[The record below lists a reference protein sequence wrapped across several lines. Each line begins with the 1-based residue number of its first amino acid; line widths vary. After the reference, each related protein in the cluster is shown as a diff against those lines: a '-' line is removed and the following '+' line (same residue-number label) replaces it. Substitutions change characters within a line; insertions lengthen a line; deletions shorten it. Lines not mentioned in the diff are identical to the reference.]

1 MNKFY
6 STVMCA
12 VLTASAAS
20 AQLVAPG
27 ILTQQ
32 STKSY
37 SGIVTEKNAARSNAM
52 AYDADNSLF
61 TAGVFDTEFEG
72 LEPIAASSYIMKNGS
87 SLTPSW
93 KVAIQGAATV
103 TCLLADGQ
111 GGVYAAGN
119 FADEVSFGSTDNNP
133 VIKEGYKESGAFTTS
148 LCASFVAHYDKDGK
162 LLKVASFT
170 PAHDPALDATGM
182 YFAYDGD
189 IYCNINSIAKDAD
202 GNLYAGFSYCGQLKA
217 GDNAITS
224 GSMDLDGGSFYFQAL
239 KAAAVGKL
247 NADLNI
253 DSFVLN
259 ISTRSFTQLQASEQ
273 VYSSKM
279 TIDGNHLYFGAA
291 STGEAYCDYLLS
303 ASGSSRITYTAKSS
317 TEGINYCISLADID
331 LSKKTMRDNIIGCV
345 TEDSFNAMSI
355 GNLEVAGDNIVMTG
369 NFHGTLSSSES
380 NYVKAVGSSDMYI
393 ATFNSSNLA
402 VNNLTATA
410 YDEGDKTKNEELF
423 TSSAVCGDYVFINGY
438 ADLKSGHAFTAP
450 LSYIYNIK
458 DASLTKLNVDN
469 YTLGIAATSNG
480 AALANAFSAS
490 PITGITF
497 ADYKVTQAGVNDIV
511 ANANAVKAY
520 PNPTT
525 DVLNFSNE
533 CDVEI
538 AGVNGAIVASAKG
551 VSSINVE
558 ALPAGIYFVKTTT
571 AAGSAV
577 VKVIKK

>member
-27 ILTQQ
+27 ILTPK
-32 STKSY
+32 SSKSY

-52 AYDADNSLF
+52 AYDTDNSLF

-93 KVAIQGAATV
+93 KVALQGAATV

-162 LLKVASFT
+162 LLNVASFI
-170 PAHDPALDATGM
+170 PAHDPELDATEM

-189 IYCNINSIAKDAD
+189 IYCNINSLAKDAD
-202 GNLYAGFSYCGQLKA
+202 GNVYASFSYCGQIKA

-224 GSMDLDGGSFYFQAL
+224 GSMDLEGGGFYFQAL

-247 NADLNI
+247 NSNLDL
-253 DSFVLN
+253 DSFLLN
-259 ISTRSFTQLQASEQ
+259 MHTRSFTQLQASEQ
-273 VYSSKM
+273 IYSSNM
-279 TIDGNHLYFGAA
+279 TIAGNHLYFGAA
-291 STGEAYCDYLLS
+291 STGETSCDYLF
-303 ASGSSRITYTAKSS
+303 AGSDFRTTYNAKTS
-317 TEGINYCISLADID
+317 TEGLNYCISLADID
-331 LSKKTMRDNIIGCV
+331 LSNNTYRDNFIGCS
-345 TEDSFNAMSI
+345 TDDSFNALSI
-355 GNLEVAGDNIVMTG
+355 GNLEVAGDNIFMTG
-369 NFHGTLSSSES
+369 NFHGTLSASES
-380 NYVKAVGSSDMYI
+380 NFVKAVGSSDMYI
-393 ATFNSSNLA
+393 ATFNSQLSASKLI
-402 VNNLTATA
+402 ATA
-410 YDEGDKTKNEELF
+410 FDEGDKTKNEELF
-423 TSSAVCGDYVFINGY
+423 TSSAVCGDYIFINGY
-438 ADLKSGHAFTAP
+438 ADLKSGHTFSTP
-450 LSYIYNIK
+450 LSYIYDIK
-458 DASLTKLNVDN
+458 NASLTKLNVDN
-469 YTLGIAATSNG
+469 YTFGIAATSNG
-480 AALANAFSAS
+480 TSLANAFSAS
-490 PITGITF
+490 TVTGITF
-497 ADYKVTQAGVNDIV
+497 ADYSVTQAGVNDIV
-511 ANANAVKAY
+511 ANAADVKAY

-538 AGVNGAIVASAKG
+538 ASINGAAVASAKG
-551 VSSINVE
+551 VSSIDVE
-558 ALPAGIYFVKTTT
+558 ALPTGIYFVKTTT
-571 AAGSAV
+571 AAGSNV